1 MNVAGPVQWW
11 RKRRASSGG
20 VRGRG
25 EEEWLDGVDGNM
37 GLGGEA

>member
-25 EEEWLDGVDGNM
+25 EEEWSDGVDGKM